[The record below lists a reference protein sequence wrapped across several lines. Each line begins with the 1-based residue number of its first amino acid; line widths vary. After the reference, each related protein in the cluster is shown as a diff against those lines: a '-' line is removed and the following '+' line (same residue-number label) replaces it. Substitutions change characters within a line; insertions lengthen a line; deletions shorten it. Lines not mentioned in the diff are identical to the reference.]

1 MFASHII
8 YALIAGFVP
17 SLIWLSFWLREDSAK
32 DEPRSTLALCFVGG
46 MIAVVVA
53 GFIEY
58 YVAKS
63 ITDPTRMYSI
73 WAVVE
78 EVLKFTVVAII
89 AIRGKRTFEPVDV
102 MIYCVTAALGFA
114 ALENAMFIFLPLS
127 HGDFVAS
134 LNIGNMRFI
143 GAALLHVV
151 SSSTV
156 GFALGLVYYKSNIT
170 KVFAAIIG
178 LILASGLHIFFNL
191 SIINANSGD
200 ILKTFAWIWATVVIL
215 IVLFEEVKAVKPKPA
230 TE

>member
-1 MFASHII
+1 
-8 YALIAGFVP
+8 
-17 SLIWLSFWLREDSAK
+17 
-32 DEPRSTLALCFVGG
+32 
-46 MIAVVVA
+46 
-53 GFIEY
+53 
-58 YVAKS
+58 
-63 ITDPTRMYSI
+63 
-73 WAVVE
+73 
-78 EVLKFTVVAII
+78 
-89 AIRGKRTFEPVDV
+89 
-102 MIYCVTAALGFA
+102 
-114 ALENAMFIFLPLS
+114 
-127 HGDFVAS
+127 
-134 LNIGNMRFI
+134 MRFI